1 MAIVDNR
8 QVRDRGDH
16 TMDGLTLEEQLRQLQ
31 HTHKSIVQQTQHTD
45 QGMAQQ
51 MDQSQIQSQL
61 ERSADRQTQQ
71 EDTPILSQINAIPVS
86 CCKTEQKLDKE
97 VEAAGKLGR
106 RAVEERQRDKRR
118 AIQEQRQEYVHF
130 YQLAEDY
137 PNRLTAQ
144 LEQTEIYNE
153 DTVSKA
159 LESCVDGLETHKLL
173 KGNVQD
179 DSGITELCKV
189 FEQLRATPVDTVT
202 AERMEQLHAAYLKLG
217 YADADLIGKQY
228 FDTEAAKGAY
238 VILFYNV
245 AAQLFELLS
254 GRRKDAVDQEQLAR
268 LYGIATTSALAVG
281 TLCAS
286 DEYQRQLDGLKE
298 ERARKAQEERERK
311 EQEERERKAQEERE
325 RKEQEERE
333 RKAQEERERKE
344 QEERERKAQEERER
358 KEQEERERKEQEALA
373 RNLAYIR
380 QGTLED
386 GETPAEWPM
395 ADYAGM
401 VERVFSEEQ
410 LKTMTLQ
417 EVARDVAYMQKC
429 MVGNQKLIAKA
440 AVRAGDV
447 YQLPV
452 MHEALKAKLTELIGD
467 NLLKEEYTE
476 EKMQELVKTAKEQMP
491 QEYAVYQ
498 KYFDYLTTDELF
510 SQIPD
515 VCQNGQLQAY
525 MTGVSIEQLKADLA
539 PLREQIRVN
548 LETVWQQIVRTLA
561 EPLQEQAQKAFL
573 KREGMILLNGSP
585 REIHMKLDWY
595 LTYLREYEPELF
607 DKKNGVDKEHYLKQ
621 PKQLAEKS
629 KEKASGKRD
638 LRAELAGELLFGWEG
653 FGGAIA
659 SQYTGDPVKVL
670 EKALEKQRFSQSYLK
685 NVRCVADLDTLQ
697 EWQLAE
703 FMAGLRANLAETLA
717 DWSQIQGPLGQRL
730 RDDLFPGML
739 DGSIRKD
746 NFQASME
753 ELIRQ
758 YDKEQELQKQRRNVL
773 IGLTN
778 KPHGGIQ
785 YRYLD
790 VMVNT
795 ALHAEA
801 RNVTRTR
808 RLQNAAL
815 ARQIVSEKLHDGTYD
830 YEIRRELIGREW
842 KEVKKEQE
850 SPKQDQKPLQTKKQ
864 QTREPLTNKMVLEV
878 YKGVSKAKADTIK
891 ENNNTREWSEKE
903 RKREAKRKN
912 GAPTEKDIQDQQ
924 DYERRMADWA
934 ARDGA
939 ITFWMDR
946 LDEVIR
952 EDNGCGL
959 ELLISGVEDLLLK
972 NEEFR
977 RSFSADPREVYEK
990 KLAEWADVYLHRRD
1004 IISSRF
1010 YKHNEVETLREALVG
1025 LEVLEGE
1032 DVEARKRRN
1041 LERFGVEGFAELVK
1055 CMEKYQKAPESE
1067 KKEVEASVQR
1077 YEKRL
1082 GQLCGLRG
1090 GLYEPLRDQLVE
1102 DNKIFEALTII
1113 PDAAYESFLA
1123 ELDQRLFP
1131 PMQELDRSYG
1141 IKSGFVK
1148 QIVLEYGSSI
1158 LNETKD
1164 LSQWKTLFSAY
1175 HGQISAY
1182 MIGDHSI
1189 SGTFRAIVQKE
1200 QAIAPYLIAI
1210 LMDEEYGSMIL
1221 ADEKKWKEEV
1231 EKYRANIQA
1240 NEQRLAGQ
1248 VPDREEYKELKRN
1261 LLVPIATETA
1271 ADFKKNLPRYL
1282 EDYQKQKV
1290 AVQKDVVR
1298 AAEVMEDRRWT
1309 LLTVEVK
1316 KERGR
1321 KSDEKDRGVLRSM
1334 KYAKERL
1341 TPVIMTYRKDNAPVP
1356 DCKTIDKAR
1365 KAVKNALGDQIAK
1378 LPDIVTDLLT
1388 ERVAADAS
1396 GMNEAALRRE
1406 AGHVQE
1412 LYKKIAAG
1420 DFGEKHKNSKAAAA
1434 ASGKMDERM
1443 QESLLTYLYC
1453 REKNEQKQGAGS
1465 GYEAHM
1471 QTKDDGSGFEA
1482 YMQTE
1487 QLLASVKKLPVSG
1500 KFAAREKEELLNA
1513 AQMARYTM
1521 PEKDFVEFVTGRMH
1535 YVERFDKLEP
1545 VCEQIAEEFEKNRT
1559 QAQALKLGLLV
1570 YYREE
1575 LNGGQA
1581 LDIAL
1586 LSADMRQLL
1595 EDEHVRTYLAQ
1606 TKAQLLES
1614 TGSDALT
1621 AEEQQTDTVM
1631 DREHFEQDLETL
1643 LDQNAKKQYNPLSV
1657 QQRMIFALALCVPG
1671 MDTAVSGLAGY
1682 RLVREEGDGDAE
1694 LLAIHTQVQRYINY
1708 EAFAPDIDYAK
1719 AFYRLQTGKSGK
1731 KKLNQT
1737 AFEQAM
1743 TFVRTV
1749 EDSRKAQYEPDYA
1762 RLSDARSTIAA
1773 AKTYLGKTSK
1783 KIKKQP
1789 KQDKIETPDQFF
1801 ERLTEL
1807 DELSKE
1813 QQKRLEKIKNNP
1825 VSACR
1830 LIQILQDRTVVD
1842 YSTSVGIVQRAQ
1854 GEVTLF
1860 VNEGKRLAMLEQ
1872 AEKGADTTAQTS
1884 VHFDQ
1889 ALQTLLSYQ
1898 LRNDIPILGDQPAAG
1913 SFAEGAL
1920 ERTTAV
1926 DWALLDRAMELVDE
1940 MNRVQ
1945 MRMNAIRQAPK
1956 LIDQSKNKMA
1966 RTTYHDYKV
1975 HTKDEFEE
1983 FLKNQAEMDG
1993 KLAVLAGYQM
2003 LNDAQRELFIKALGF
2018 RWVLDV
2024 SKEHIMANRFG
2035 MMERD
2040 YADPAGRDALSDEY
2054 FENAMSAA
2062 PGVELSESAY
2072 EEAFAGILSTQVD
2085 DSLDYS
2091 NLKYEDLSKHLS
2103 RGEQLV
2109 GDSRQ
2114 TPVDWKLVMRA
2125 LQLAHRCANES
2136 EIYAGD
2142 WELYVSQ
2149 GDLSKTGQFEFESAY
2164 MRRNLHNAGN
2174 RLTRHL
2180 GRRVAE
2186 NVMDQLPG
2194 PLVMLVR
2201 ASISVNANNALAQ
2214 YAAFEQEKEKQSFA
2228 ETAAGLMETA
2238 GGMLEN
2244 QVGDALSKG
2253 SEAVGYGLDVKNIIE
2268 AGQNI
2273 KQLKK
2278 EVQEAKRFDEKDE
2291 QKMAEAAARQSS
2303 RQAAVSRSAKWRNE
2317 VLLGDA
2323 VKKAGQRQ
2331 TDQII
2336 DSMSSI
2342 FSRALGSIVETGGDT
2357 LGTVVTETGKI
2368 INLIRNYQND
2378 KASVRA
2384 YFESMGELQRL
2395 RREMESEKEMEKL
2408 YHESDPLELIRQARG
2423 YEDYTEMASFVGL
2436 NVTRSLLFCASAYN
2450 RQEVLRIAAR
2460 ETLKKLGMEDVI
2472 GKWDNDSAERVYEAI
2487 MGSEY
2492 R

>member
-1 MAIVDNR
+1 M
-8 QVRDRGDH
+8 DH
-16 TMDGLTLEEQLRQLQ
+16 TMDGLTLEEQQRQMQ
-31 HTHKSIVQQTQHTD
+31 HTHRSIVQQTQHTN

-51 MDQSQIQSQL
+51 MDQSQAQSQM
-61 ERSADRQTQQ
+61 EKSADMQTQQ
-71 EDTPILSQINAIPVS
+71 KDAPILSQIKAIPAD
-86 CCKTEQKLDKE
+86 CCRTEQDLDKE

-106 RAVEERQRDKRR
+106 RAVEERQRDSRSKIREDREEYQRFFEPVEACQNKLIDKLDKEEVHDSNTVSKDLADSIEGVTVQGFFTGEHPADSKEMRLYGVFEKLR
-118 AIQEQRQEYVHF
+118 AAKADAVTTE
-130 YQLAEDY
+130 
-137 PNRLTAQ
+137 Q
-144 LEQTEIYNE
+144 LEQLKNDYLGLGVAPAGLVGQQYFETE
-153 DTVSKA
+153 DT
-159 LESCVDGLETHKLL
+159 
-173 KGNVQD
+173 
-179 DSGITELCKV
+179 
-189 FEQLRATPVDTVT
+189 
-202 AERMEQLHAAYLKLG
+202 
-217 YADADLIGKQY
+217 
-228 FDTEAAKGAY
+228 KGAY
-238 VILFYNV
+238 VILLYNV
-245 AAQLFELLS
+245 ASQLFELLNA
-254 GRRKDAVDQEQLAR
+254 RKKSEVNLQELGK
-268 LYGIATTSALAVG
+268 LCGIASASALAVG
-281 TLCAS
+281 MMCGSREFGEHL
-286 DEYQRQLDGLKE
+286 DEIRA
-298 ERARKAQEERERK
+298 ARKQREK
-311 EQEERERKAQEERE
+311 DASEQETRTK
-325 RKEQEERE
+325 
-333 RKAQEERERKE
+333 
-344 QEERERKAQEERER
+344 
-358 KEQEERERKEQEALA
+358 
-373 RNLAYIR
+373 NLAYIR
-380 QGTLED
+380 KGTNAY
-386 GETPAEWPM
+386 GKTPEEWKMAE
-395 ADYAGM
+395 YAEM
-401 VERVFSEEQ
+401 IERVFGEEK

-417 EVARDVAYMQKC
+417 DVARNVAYMQKC
-429 MVGNQKLIAKA
+429 MEGNQKLIAKA

-476 EKMQELVKTAKEQMP
+476 EKMQELVKEAKEQMP
-491 QEYAVYQ
+491 QKYAVYQ

-515 VCQNGQLQAY
+515 VCQNGQIQAY

-670 EKALEKQRFSQSYLK
+670 EKALEKQNFSQSYLK

-717 DWSQIQGPLGQRL
+717 DWSQIQGPLGQKL

-808 RLQNAAL
+808 RLQNAAT
-815 ARQIVSEKLHDGTYD
+815 ARQIILQGQLGGTFD
-830 YEIRRELIGREW
+830 NRIAMQVIGMDW
-842 KEVKKEQE
+842 KEVKEEQGQTQETRQTPNTQKTQQPEKQLTGKMVVDEYDDVIEMNFQFIKNDERNQKMEINKRKKEARG
-850 SPKQDQKPLQTKKQ
+850 KKGKPTKKDIADEQ
-864 QTREPLTNKMVLEV
+864 KFEEHIASWKKRNEE
-878 YKGVSKAKADTIK
+878 KAVWLKK
-891 ENNNTREWSEKE
+891 LN
-903 RKREAKRKN
+903 
-912 GAPTEKDIQDQQ
+912 
-924 DYERRMADWA
+924 
-934 ARDGA
+934 
-939 ITFWMDR
+939 
-946 LDEVIR
+946 EVIH
-952 EDNGCGL
+952 EDKYGCGL
-959 ELLISGVEDLLLK
+959 ELLISGAEDLFLK
-972 NEEFR
+972 NKEFR
-977 RSFSADPREVYEK
+977 RSFSTDPREVYEK
-990 KLAEWADVYLHRRD
+990 KLAEWANVYRHRYN
-1004 IISSRF
+1004 IVSNRF
-1010 YKHNEVETLREALVG
+1010 HSYQEVETLREALVG

-1032 DVEARKRRN
+1032 DVEARKKRN

-1055 CMEKYQKAPESE
+1055 CMEKYRKAPESE
-1067 KKEVEASVQR
+1067 KKEVEESVQR

-1141 IKSGFVK
+1141 IKSEFVK

-1158 LNETKD
+1158 LNETKN

-1189 SGTFRAIVQKE
+1189 SGTFQAIVQKE
-1200 QAIAPYLIAI
+1200 QAISPYLIAI
-1210 LMDEEYGSMIL
+1210 LMDKEHGSMIL
-1221 ADEKKWKEEV
+1221 ADEKKWEEEV
-1231 EKYRANIQA
+1231 EKYRTNIEA
-1240 NEQRLAGQ
+1240 NEKALAEH
-1248 VPDREEYKELKRN
+1248 VPDQEEYKELKRN

-1271 ADFKKNLPRYL
+1271 GEFKEALPKYL
-1282 EDYQKQKV
+1282 EDYRKQKIE
-1290 AVQKDVVR
+1290 VQKDVVR
-1298 AAEVMEDRRWT
+1298 ATEVMEDRRWT

-1321 KSDEKDRGVLRSM
+1321 KSDEKDREVLRSM

-1341 TPVIMTYRKDNAPVP
+1341 TPVIMTYRKDHALIP
-1356 DCKTIDKAR
+1356 DCKAVEKAH
-1365 KAVKNALGDQIAK
+1365 KAVKNALGDQIAE

-1388 ERVAADAS
+1388 ERVVADAS

-1406 AGHVQE
+1406 AAHLQE

-1420 DFGEKHKNSKAAAA
+1420 DFGEKYKNSKDAAET
-1434 ASGKMDERM
+1434 SEKMDERM

-1453 REKNEQKQGAGS
+1453 KEKIEQTQGAGS

-1487 QLLASVKKLPVSG
+1487 KLLASVKKLPVSG
-1500 KFAAREKEELLNA
+1500 KFAAREKEELFNA

-1521 PEKDFVEFVTGRMH
+1521 PEKDFAEFVTRRMH

-1545 VCEQIAEEFEKNRT
+1545 VCGQIAEEFEKNRT

-1575 LNGGQA
+1575 LNGGQP
-1581 LDIAL
+1581 LDIAA
-1586 LSADMRQLL
+1586 LSDDMKKLL
-1595 EDEHVRTYLAQ
+1595 EDEHARTYLAQ
-1606 TKAQLLES
+1606 TKAQLLEE

-1621 AEEQQTDTVM
+1621 EEEQQTDTVM
-1631 DREHFEQDLETL
+1631 DREHFEQELETL

-1694 LLAIHTQVQRYINY
+1694 LLAIHTQVQHYINY
-1708 EAFAPDIDYAK
+1708 DAFAPDIDYAK
-1719 AFYRLQTGKSGK
+1719 AFYRLKTGKAGKFGK
-1731 KKLNQT
+1731 KELNQT
-1737 AFEQAM
+1737 VFKQAI
-1743 TFVRTV
+1743 TFVQTV
-1749 EDSRKAQYEPDYA
+1749 ENSRKAQYEPDYE
-1762 RLSDARSTIAA
+1762 RLSDAKATIAA

-1783 KIKKQP
+1783 KVKKQP
-1789 KQDKIETPDQFF
+1789 KQDRIETMDQFF

-1807 DELSKE
+1807 DEMSKE

-1842 YSTSVGIVQRAQ
+1842 YSTSVGTAQRAQ

-1872 AEKGADTTAQTS
+1872 AEKGADTAAQTS

-1898 LRNDIPILGDQPAAG
+1898 LRNDIPILGDQPTAA

-1920 ERTTAV
+1920 ERKTAV
-1926 DWALLDRAMELVDE
+1926 DWALLDRAMKLVNE
-1940 MNRVQ
+1940 MNRAQ
-1945 MRMNAIRQAPK
+1945 MRMNAIMQAPK

-2003 LNDAQRELFIKALGF
+2003 LNDAQRELFIKALGS

-2103 RGEQLV
+2103 KGEQLV

-2194 PLVMLVR
+2194 PLLTIVR

-2214 YAAFEQEKEKQSFA
+2214 YAAFEQEKEKQNFA

-2244 QVGDALSKG
+2244 KVGDVLGKG
-2253 SEAVGYGLDVKNIIE
+2253 SEAIGYGVDVKNIIE

-2278 EVQEAKRFDEKDE
+2278 AVKEAKRFDEKDE

-2323 VKKAGQRQ
+2323 VKKTGQRQ
-2331 TDQII
+2331 TDQIV

-2357 LGTVVTETGKI
+2357 LGTVATEVGKI

-2378 KASVRA
+2378 KASVKA
-2384 YFESMGELQRL
+2384 YFESVGELEKL
-2395 RREMESEKEMEKL
+2395 RRKMESEKELEKL

-2423 YEDYTEMASFVGL
+2423 YENYTEMASFVGL
-2436 NVTRSLLFCASAYN
+2436 NVTRSLLFCASAFN

>member
-1 MAIVDNR
+1 M
-8 QVRDRGDH
+8 DH
-16 TMDGLTLEEQLRQLQ
+16 TMDGLTLEEQQKQMQ
-31 HTHKSIVQQTQHTD
+31 HTHRSIVQQTQRTN

-51 MDQSQIQSQL
+51 MDQSQAQSQM
-61 ERSADRQTQQ
+61 EKSADMQTQQ
-71 EDTPILSQINAIPVS
+71 KDAPILSQIKAIPVD
-86 CCKTEQKLDKE
+86 CCRTEQDLDKE

-106 RAVEERQRDKRR
+106 RAVEERQRGSRSKIREDREEYQRFFEPVEACQNKLIDKLDKAEVHDSNTVSKDLADSIEGVTVQGFFTGEHPADSKEMRLYGVFEKLR
-118 AIQEQRQEYVHF
+118 AAKADAVTTE
-130 YQLAEDY
+130 
-137 PNRLTAQ
+137 Q
-144 LEQTEIYNE
+144 LEQLKNDYLELGVAPAGLVGQQYFETE
-153 DTVSKA
+153 DT
-159 LESCVDGLETHKLL
+159 
-173 KGNVQD
+173 
-179 DSGITELCKV
+179 
-189 FEQLRATPVDTVT
+189 
-202 AERMEQLHAAYLKLG
+202 
-217 YADADLIGKQY
+217 
-228 FDTEAAKGAY
+228 KGAY
-238 VILFYNV
+238 VILLYNV
-245 AAQLFELLS
+245 ASQLFELLNA
-254 GRRKDAVDQEQLAR
+254 RKKSEVNLQELGK
-268 LYGIATTSALAVG
+268 LCGIARASALAVG
-281 TLCAS
+281 MMCGSREFGEHL
-286 DEYQRQLDGLKE
+286 DEIRA
-298 ERARKAQEERERK
+298 ARKQREK
-311 EQEERERKAQEERE
+311 DASEQETRTK
-325 RKEQEERE
+325 
-333 RKAQEERERKE
+333 
-344 QEERERKAQEERER
+344 
-358 KEQEERERKEQEALA
+358 
-373 RNLAYIR
+373 NLAYIR
-380 QGTLED
+380 KGTNAY
-386 GETPAEWPM
+386 GKTPEEWKMAE
-395 ADYAGM
+395 YAGM
-401 VERVFSEEQ
+401 IERVFGEEK

-417 EVARDVAYMQKC
+417 DVAKNVAYMQKC
-429 MVGNQKLIAKA
+429 MEGNQKLIAKA

-452 MHEALKAKLTELIGD
+452 MHEALKAKLTDLIGD

-476 EKMQELVKTAKEQMP
+476 EKMQELVKEAREQMP

-515 VCQNGQLQAY
+515 VCQNEQLQAY
-525 MTGVSIEQLKADLA
+525 MTGVSIEQFRTDLV

-548 LETVWQQIVRTLA
+548 LEIVRQQIVRTLA
-561 EPLQEQAQKAFL
+561 EPLQDQAQQAFL
-573 KREGMILLNGSP
+573 KREGTILLNGSP

-607 DKKNGVDKEHYLKQ
+607 DKKNGVDKEHYRKK
-621 PKQLAEKS
+621 PKQLTEKS
-629 KEKASGKRD
+629 KEEPSETRD
-638 LRAELAGELLFGWEG
+638 LHAELAGELLFGWAG
-653 FGGAIA
+653 FDGVIA

-670 EKALEKQRFSQSYLK
+670 EKALEKQSFPQEYLK
-685 NVRCVADLDTLQ
+685 NVRCVADLEALQ
-697 EWQLAE
+697 EWQLSE
-703 FMAGLRANLAETLA
+703 FMASLRANLAETLA
-717 DWSQIQGPLGQRL
+717 AWSRIKGPIGQKL

-739 DGSIRKD
+739 DGSIRED

-753 ELIRQ
+753 ELLKQ
-758 YDKEQELQKQRRNVL
+758 YDNEQELQRQRRNVL
-773 IGLTN
+773 IGLNN
-778 KPHGGIQ
+778 KPHGEIQ
-785 YRYLD
+785 FRYLD
-790 VMVNT
+790 VMINT
-795 ALHAEA
+795 AIHAEA
-801 RNVTRTR
+801 RNITRSR

-815 ARQIVSEKLHDGTYD
+815 ARQIVSEKLQGGTFGTYD
-830 YEIRRELIGREW
+830 HQISQEIIGKHW
-842 KEVKKEQE
+842 KEVEKEQE
-850 SPKQDQKPLQTKKQ
+850 QPQQELQQRQTKKQ
-864 QTREPLTNKMVLEV
+864 RQMQQQQTLKPLTNKAVLQV
-878 YKGVSKAKADTIK
+878 YKSMNKKNAYRIK
-891 ENNNTREWSEKE
+891 MLNNIRETRVRESQKE
-903 RKREAKRKN
+903 ARKKN
-912 GAPTEKDIQDQQ
+912 GALTEKEIQDQR
-924 DYERRMADWA
+924 DFELRMAADTEQDEA
-934 ARDGA
+934 YV
-939 ITFWMDR
+939 FWMDR
-946 LDEVIR
+946 LNEVIH
-952 EDNGCGL
+952 EDDGCGM

-977 RSFSADPREVYEK
+977 TLFASAKREVYEE
-990 KLAEWADVYLHRRD
+990 KLAEWANVYQHRRN
-1004 IISSRF
+1004 IISIKF
-1010 YKHNEVETLREALVG
+1010 FDGKEVETLREALVG

-1032 DVEARKRRN
+1032 DVEARKKRN
-1041 LERFGVEGFAELVK
+1041 LERFGVEGFAELVD
-1055 CMEKYQKAPESE
+1055 CVEKYREAPESA
-1067 KKEVEASVQR
+1067 KKEVEESVQR

-1090 GLYEPLRDQLVE
+1090 GLYEPLKDQLVE
-1102 DNKIFEALTII
+1102 DKKVFEALTII
-1113 PDAAYESFLA
+1113 PDAAYESFLV

-1158 LNETKD
+1158 LHETKD
-1164 LSQWKTLFSAY
+1164 RSQWKKLFSDY
-1175 HGQISAY
+1175 YRQINDY

-1189 SGTFRAIVQKE
+1189 SGTFRTIVQKE

-1221 ADEKKWKEEV
+1221 ADEKRWDEEV
-1231 EKYRANIQA
+1231 EKYHTNIKA
-1240 NEQRLAGQ
+1240 NEKELAEH
-1248 VPDREEYKELKRN
+1248 VPDQEEYKELKRN

-1271 ADFKKNLPRYL
+1271 GEFKEALPKYL
-1282 EDYQKQKV
+1282 EDYRKQKIE
-1290 AVQKDVVR
+1290 VQKDVVR
-1298 AAEVMEDRRWT
+1298 ATEVMEDRRWT

-1321 KSDEKDRGVLRSM
+1321 KSDEKDREVLRSM

-1341 TPVIMTYRKDNAPVP
+1341 TPVIMTYRKDHALIP
-1356 DCKTIDKAR
+1356 DCKAVEKAR
-1365 KAVKNALGDQIAK
+1365 KAVKNALGDQIAE

-1388 ERVAADAS
+1388 ERVVADAS

-1406 AGHVQE
+1406 AAHLQE

-1420 DFGEKHKNSKAAAA
+1420 GFGEKYKNSKDAAE
-1434 ASGKMDERM
+1434 ASEKMDERM

-1453 REKNEQKQGAGS
+1453 KEKIEQTQGAGS
-1465 GYEAHM
+1465 SYEAHM

-1487 QLLASVKKLPVSG
+1487 KLLASVKKLPVSG
-1500 KFAAREKEELLNA
+1500 KFAAREKEELFNA

-1521 PEKDFVEFVTGRMH
+1521 PEKDFAEFVTRRMH

-1545 VCEQIAEEFEKNRT
+1545 VCGQIAEEFEKNRT

-1575 LNGGQA
+1575 LNGGQP
-1581 LDIAL
+1581 LDIAA
-1586 LSADMRQLL
+1586 LSDDMKKLL
-1595 EDEHVRTYLAQ
+1595 EDEHARTYLAQ
-1606 TKAQLLES
+1606 TKAQLLEE

-1621 AEEQQTDTVM
+1621 EEEQQTDTVM
-1631 DREHFEQDLETL
+1631 DREHFEQELETL
-1643 LDQNAKKQYNPLSV
+1643 LDKDAKKQYNPLSV

-1694 LLAIHTQVQRYINY
+1694 LLAIHTQVQHYINY
-1708 EAFAPDIDYAK
+1708 DAFAPDIDYAK
-1719 AFYRLQTGKSGK
+1719 AFYRLKTGKAGKFGK
-1731 KKLNQT
+1731 KELNQT
-1737 AFEQAM
+1737 VFKQAM
-1743 TFVRTV
+1743 TFVQTV
-1749 EDSRKAQYEPDYA
+1749 ENSRKAQYEPDYA
-1762 RLSDARSTIAA
+1762 RLSDAKATIAA

-1783 KIKKQP
+1783 KVKKQP
-1789 KQDKIETPDQFF
+1789 KQDRIETMDQFF

-1807 DELSKE
+1807 DEMSKE

-1842 YSTSVGIVQRAQ
+1842 YSTSVGTAQRAQ

-1872 AEKGADTTAQTS
+1872 AEKGADTAAQTS

-1898 LRNDIPILGDQPAAG
+1898 LRNDIPILGDQPTAA

-1920 ERTTAV
+1920 ERKTAV
-1926 DWALLDRAMELVDE
+1926 DWELLDRAMKLVNE
-1940 MNRVQ
+1940 MNRAQ
-1945 MRMNAIRQAPK
+1945 MRMNAIMQAPK

-2003 LNDAQRELFIKALGF
+2003 LNDAQRELFIKALGS

-2062 PGVELSESAY
+2062 PGVALSKSAY

-2194 PLVMLVR
+2194 PLLTIVR

-2214 YAAFEQEKEKQSFA
+2214 YAAFEKEEEKQNFA
-2228 ETAAGLMETA
+2228 ETAAGLMETG

-2244 QVGDALSKG
+2244 KVGDVLGKG
-2253 SEAVGYGLDVKNIIE
+2253 SEAIGYGVDVKNIIE

-2278 EVQEAKRFDEKDE
+2278 AVQEAKRFDEKDE
-2291 QKMAEAAARQSS
+2291 QKMTEAAARQSS

-2331 TDQII
+2331 TDQIV

-2357 LGTVVTETGKI
+2357 LGTVATEVGKI

-2378 KASVRA
+2378 KASVKA
-2384 YFESMGELQRL
+2384 YFESMGELQKLHRK
-2395 RREMESEKEMEKL
+2395 MESEKEMEKL

-2423 YEDYTEMASFVGL
+2423 YENYTEMASFVGL
-2436 NVTRSLLFCASAYN
+2436 NVTRSLLFCASAFN

>member
-1 MAIVDNR
+1 MD
-8 QVRDRGDH
+8 DH
-16 TMDGLTLEEQLRQLQ
+16 MMDELTLEQRRQMEKMQ
-31 HTHKSIVQQTQHTD
+31 RTQTVDQRMTQDETQHMG
-45 QGMAQQ
+45 QGLATAQREQ
-51 MDQSQIQSQL
+51 KDLSVLQQI
-61 ERSADRQTQQ
+61 D
-71 EDTPILSQINAIPVS
+71 AIPVS
-86 CCKTEQKLDKE
+86 CCKTEQELDEE

-106 RAVEERQRDKRR
+106 RAVLESQQDERR

-286 DEYQRQLDGLKE
+286 DEFRQQLKGLKE
-298 ERARKAQEERERK
+298 ERGRKEQEERERK
-311 EQEERERKAQEERE
+311 EQEERERKAKEERE

-333 RKAQEERERKE
+333 RKAK
-344 QEERERKAQEERER
+344 EERERKA
-358 KEQEERERKEQEALA
+358 KEERERKEQEALA

-395 ADYAGM
+395 ADYAEM
-401 VERVFSEEQ
+401 AERIFGEEK

-417 EVARDVAYMQKC
+417 DVARNVAYMQKY
-429 MVGNQKLIAKA
+429 MEGNQKLIAKA

-476 EKMQELVKTAKEQMP
+476 EKMQELVKEAKEQMP
-491 QEYAVYQ
+491 QKYAVYQ
-498 KYFDYLTTDELF
+498 KYFEYLTTDELF

-515 VCQNGQLQAY
+515 VCQNEQLQAY
-525 MTGVSIEQLKADLA
+525 MTGVSIEQFRTDLV

-548 LETVWQQIVRTLA
+548 LEIVRQQIVRTLA
-561 EPLQEQAQKAFL
+561 EPLQDQAQQAFL
-573 KREGMILLNGSP
+573 KREGTILLNGSP

-607 DKKNGVDKEHYLKQ
+607 DKKNGVDKEHYRKK
-621 PKQLAEKS
+621 PKQLTEKS
-629 KEKASGKRD
+629 KEEPSETRD
-638 LRAELAGELLFGWEG
+638 LHAELAGELLFGWAG
-653 FGGAIA
+653 FDGVIA

-670 EKALEKQRFSQSYLK
+670 EKALEKQSFPQEYLK
-685 NVRCVADLDTLQ
+685 NVRCVADLEALQ
-697 EWQLAE
+697 EWQLSE
-703 FMAGLRANLAETLA
+703 FMASLRANLAETLA
-717 DWSQIQGPLGQRL
+717 AWSRIKGPIGQKL

-739 DGSIRKD
+739 DGSIRED

-753 ELIRQ
+753 ELLKQ
-758 YDKEQELQKQRRNVL
+758 YDNEQELQRQRRNVL
-773 IGLTN
+773 IGLNN
-778 KPHGGIQ
+778 KPHGEIQ
-785 YRYLD
+785 FRYLD
-790 VMVNT
+790 VMINT
-795 ALHAEA
+795 AIHAEA
-801 RNVTRTR
+801 RNITRSR

-830 YEIRRELIGREW
+830 YEIRQAFIGKEW
-842 KEVKKEQE
+842 KEVEKEQE
-850 SPKQDQKPLQTKKQ
+850 QPKKEKKPLQTQK
-864 QTREPLTNKMVLEV
+864 PLTKKAVLKV
-878 YKGVSKAKADTIK
+878 YESVNEARADTIRD
-891 ENNNTREWSEKE
+891 NNNNREREEKE
-903 RKREAKRKN
+903 RKREARKKKETL
-912 GAPTEKDIQDQQ
+912 TETDIQNEQEF
-924 DYERRMADWA
+924 ERGKAFYVNLDKEA
-934 ARDGA
+934 
-939 ITFWMDR
+939 TFWMER
-946 LDEVIR
+946 LKKVIN

-959 ELLISGVEDLLLK
+959 ELLISGVEDLLLR

-977 RSFSADPREVYEK
+977 RSFSADPRDVYEE
-990 KLAEWADVYLHRRD
+990 KLSEWANVYQHRRS
-1004 IISSRF
+1004 IISSKF
-1010 YKHNEVETLREALVG
+1010 YKGKEVETLREALVG

-1032 DVEARKRRN
+1032 DVEARKKRN
-1041 LERFGVEGFAELVK
+1041 LERFGVEGFAELVDCIK
-1055 CMEKYQKAPESE
+1055 EYRQAPESA
-1067 KKEVEASVQR
+1067 KKEVAESVQR

-1090 GLYEPLRDQLVE
+1090 GLYEPLKDQLVE
-1102 DNKIFEALTII
+1102 DKKVFEALTII
-1113 PDAAYESFLA
+1113 PDAAYESFLV

-1158 LNETKD
+1158 LHETKD
-1164 LSQWKTLFSAY
+1164 RSQWKKLFSDY
-1175 HGQISAY
+1175 YRQINDY

-1189 SGTFRAIVQKE
+1189 SGTFRTIVQKQ

-1210 LMDEEYGSMIL
+1210 LMDEKYGSMIL
-1221 ADEKKWKEEV
+1221 ADEKRWEEEV
-1231 EKYRANIQA
+1231 KKYRTNIEA
-1240 NEQRLAGQ
+1240 NEKELAEH
-1248 VPDREEYKELKRN
+1248 VPDQEEYKELKRN
-1261 LLVPIATETA
+1261 LLVPIATKTA
-1271 ADFKKNLPRYL
+1271 EEFKEALSKYL
-1282 EDYQKQKV
+1282 EDYRKQKIE
-1290 AVQKDVVR
+1290 VQKDVVR
-1298 AAEVMEDRRWT
+1298 ATEVMEDRRWT

-1321 KSDEKDRGVLRSM
+1321 KSDEKDREVLRSM

-1341 TPVIMTYRKDNAPVP
+1341 TPVIMMYRKDHAPVP
-1356 DCKTIDKAR
+1356 DCKTIEKAS
-1365 KAVKNALGDQIAK
+1365 KAVKKALGDQIAE

-1388 ERVAADAS
+1388 ERVVADAS

-1406 AGHVQE
+1406 AAHLQE

-1420 DFGEKHKNSKAAAA
+1420 GFGEKYKNSKDAAE
-1434 ASGKMDERM
+1434 ASEKMDERM

-1453 REKNEQKQGAGS
+1453 KEKIEQTQGAGS

-1487 QLLASVKKLPVSG
+1487 KLLVSVKKLPVSG

-1521 PEKDFVEFVTGRMH
+1521 PEKDFAEFVTRRMH

-1545 VCEQIAEEFEKNRT
+1545 VCGQIAEEFEKNRT

-1575 LNGGQA
+1575 LNGGQP
-1581 LDIAL
+1581 LDIAA
-1586 LSADMRQLL
+1586 LSDDMKKLL
-1595 EDEHVRTYLAQ
+1595 EDEHARTYLAQ
-1606 TKAQLLES
+1606 TKAQLLEE

-1621 AEEQQTDTVM
+1621 EEEQQTDTVM
-1631 DREHFEQDLETL
+1631 DREHFEQELETL
-1643 LDQNAKKQYNPLSV
+1643 LDKDAKKQYNPLSV

-1694 LLAIHTQVQRYINY
+1694 LLAIHTQVQHYINY
-1708 EAFAPDIDYAK
+1708 DAFAPDIDYAK
-1719 AFYRLQTGKSGK
+1719 AFYRLKTGKAGKFGK
-1731 KKLNQT
+1731 KELNQT
-1737 AFEQAM
+1737 VFKQAM
-1743 TFVRTV
+1743 TFVQTV
-1749 EDSRKAQYEPDYA
+1749 ENSRKAQYEPDYA
-1762 RLSDARSTIAA
+1762 RLSDAKATIAA

-1783 KIKKQP
+1783 KVKKQP
-1789 KQDKIETPDQFF
+1789 EQDRIETMDQFF

-1807 DELSKE
+1807 DEMSKE

-1825 VSACR
+1825 VSAFR

-1842 YSTSVGIVQRAQ
+1842 YSTSVGTAQRAQ

-1872 AEKGADTTAQTS
+1872 AEKGADTAAQTS

-1898 LRNDIPILGDQPAAG
+1898 LRNDIPILGDQPTEG

-1920 ERTTAV
+1920 ERKTAV
-1926 DWALLDRAMELVDE
+1926 DWELLDRAMKFVDE
-1940 MNRVQ
+1940 MNRAQ
-1945 MRMNAIRQAPK
+1945 MRMNAIMQAPK

-1966 RTTYHDYKV
+1966 RATYHDYKV

-2003 LNDAQRELFIKALGF
+2003 LNDAQRELFIKALGS

-2194 PLVMLVR
+2194 PLLTIVR

-2214 YAAFEQEKEKQSFA
+2214 YAAFEKEEEKQNFA

-2244 QVGDALSKG
+2244 KVGDVLGKG
-2253 SEAVGYGLDVKNIIE
+2253 SEAIGYGVDVKNIIE
-2268 AGQNI
+2268 AGQNV

-2278 EVQEAKRFDEKDE
+2278 AVKEAKRFDEKDE
-2291 QKMAEAAARQSS
+2291 QKMTEAAARQSS

-2331 TDQII
+2331 TDQIV

-2342 FSRALGSIVETGGDT
+2342 FSRALGSMVETGGDT
-2357 LGTVVTETGKI
+2357 LGTVATEVGKI

-2378 KASVRA
+2378 KASVKA
-2384 YFESMGELQRL
+2384 YFESMGELQKL
-2395 RREMESEKEMEKL
+2395 RRKMESEKEMEKL

-2423 YEDYTEMASFVGL
+2423 YENYTEMASFVGL
-2436 NVTRSLLFCASAYN
+2436 NVTRSLLFCASAFN